1 MIKDKPQTEKKTTRT
16 GRRIGM
22 KDRCRISISVNDPD
36 RCVSFLWEHIKKH
49 FSRKKITAAELAKTV
64 LLRGITSVLEEM
76 EAEYQRNA
84 EQIREAENA
93 RQQTF
98 DFK

>member
-1 MIKDKPQTEKKTTRT
+1 MDKPQTEKKTTRT

-22 KDRCRISISVNDPD
+22 KDRCRISISANDPD
-36 RCVSFLWEHIKKH
+36 RIVSYLWEHLKKH
-49 FSRKKITAAELAKTV
+49 YSRKKVTAAELAKTV
-64 LLRGITSVLEEM
+64 LLRGITATLEEM

-84 EQIREAENA
+84 EQVREAENA
-93 RQQTF
+93 KQQTF